1 MFLAVI
7 PPAGVIDE
15 ISDLPTKAL
24 RGVRYT
30 RRDTWHITIK
40 FLGETEM
47 VDAFTALGTFDPPA
61 ALVTLGPKV
70 ELLGTR
76 IVTVPASGLD
86 GIAAAAAEAFD
97 GVGEPQEPRD
107 FAGHITIARLK
118 GAPLRDPSV
127 VSVIGAPIDVA
138 FTPES
143 VALIKTELEPEG
155 AVHTIIAEKSLP
167 TE

>member
-7 PPAGVIDE
+7 PPDEVIST
-15 ISDLPTKAL
+15 IGDLPTRAL

-30 RRDTWHITIK
+30 RRQQWHFTIK
-40 FLGETEM
+40 FLGQTE
-47 VDAFTALGTFDPPA
+47 VAEAFTALAQLDAPQA
-61 ALVTLGPKV
+61 EVTLGPKV

-76 IVTVPASGLD
+76 IVMVPATGLEEL
-86 GIAAAAAEAFD
+86 ATATNAAFD

-127 VSVIGAPIDVA
+127 VSVLGAPISTT
-138 FTPES
+138 FTAS
-143 VALIKTELEPEG
+143 SIALIKTELEDDG
-155 AVHTIIAEKSLP
+155 AVHTIMAEKSLGD
-167 TE
+167 